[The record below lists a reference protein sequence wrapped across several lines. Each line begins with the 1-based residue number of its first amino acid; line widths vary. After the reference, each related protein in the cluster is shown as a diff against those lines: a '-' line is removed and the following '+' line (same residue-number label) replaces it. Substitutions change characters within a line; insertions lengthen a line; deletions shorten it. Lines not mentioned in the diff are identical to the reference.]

1 MKPEETELLTA
12 VRGNVLNLINITD
25 WDLVKSSE
33 ITQKTVEVYADLRRA
48 VKKLDTIPGG
58 K

>member
-48 VKKLDTIPGG
+48 VKKIRCYVRG
-58 K
+58 

>member
-48 VKKLDTIPGG
+48 VKKLDTILGG

>member
-12 VRGNVLNLINITD
+12 VRGNVLNLINTTD

-48 VKKLDTIPGG
+48 VKKIRCYVRG
-58 K
+58 